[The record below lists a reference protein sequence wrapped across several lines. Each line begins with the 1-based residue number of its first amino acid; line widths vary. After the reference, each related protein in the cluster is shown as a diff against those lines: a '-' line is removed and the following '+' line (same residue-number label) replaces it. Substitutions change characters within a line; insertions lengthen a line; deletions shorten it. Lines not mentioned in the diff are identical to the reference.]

1 MRIYEKS
8 SGGIVYRKTDSTIE
22 ILLLERKNSKN
33 EIDYVLP
40 KGHMEADETAKQTA
54 LREINEETGLEIA
67 DLEIIQ
73 FLCKTNYSFVA
84 SHQEW
89 SPLIDKD
96 VYLFLVQYHGST
108 DPVAYGLDIAD
119 EESGEKFSGISW
131 KNLDEM
137 AKIRM
142 KPDVNGLLRKHIPH
156 L

>member
-84 SHQEW
+84 SHQE
-89 SPLIDKD
+89 
-96 VYLFLVQYHGST
+96 
-108 DPVAYGLDIAD
+108 
-119 EESGEKFSGISW
+119 
-131 KNLDEM
+131 
-137 AKIRM
+137 
-142 KPDVNGLLRKHIPH
+142 
-156 L
+156 